1 MAAIALI
8 PASGSIINT
17 ETAVR
22 VEVSAADSNDL
33 TAYDNTKYPSSPEFR
48 YYLLFEAPAGTD
60 NKKSYEFNVSADG
73 DHTFNNFIFDAAG
86 SWTVRL
92 RDASDD
98 SDVTTEAVTVS

>member
-8 PASGSIINT
+8 PASGDIINT

-22 VEVSAADSNDL
+22 VEVSGADSNDL
-33 TAYDNTKYPSSPEFR
+33 TAYDADAFPSSPAFL

-73 DHTFNNFIFDAAG
+73 DHIFNNFIFDVAG
-86 SWTVRL
+86 SWTVRF
-92 RDASDD
+92 RNAAND
-98 SDVTTEAVTVS
+98 SDVATAAVTVS